1 MLCRPQAILLD
12 GHALLLPVEGGWHI
26 ESHPEGMIVGK
37 ISRLLVLG
45 MVFRT
50 CTTAAGALRSLVAER
65 LGGIQSYC
73 ILIAGLILVR
83 IEGTDNLI
91 IQRALDIVEILRII
105 RVITVQILAQL
116 DEVIR
121 TAGFVD
127 IRISL
132 RFAFLQSVGC
142 HTQYLGIW
150 LAEHLSIANTTHR
163 IHVSALHQTPE
174 VLCQIVIVWLLIA
187 FVTAQRSD
195 NHRNMLVGM
204 AGADVIDVL
213 AQRIIELRRIETV
226 GSLEELCLFI
236 RIGNHLGKSGERFA
250 HTSHLTGDV
259 HVPHLVAVARLGSA
273 LILGA
278 VLLYVSAVVHA
289 VPYPE
294 SHILGDEE
302 SLIADFLIIK
312 VGCDVYQTGK
322 LLVYAVIRCP
332 NPIGVVVG
340 TIHFYQGAML
350 SRNGIDIAVTI
361 QFRVLLILIKSSPGA
376 LHLSEFCLRSEITS
390 LPVALQFLIIYEGLL
405 LTLSQLI
412 HHSGDVLAEDC
423 LLFRISC
430 HGVCLCDCRH
440 IVTRS
445 MTLELGIRRIPA
457 IALGIT
463 LGTESVGIAIV
474 VELLGNIPGTD
485 LTECLITVVGESV
498 VTIYAHISE

>member
-1 MLCRPQAILLD
+1 
-12 GHALLLPVEGGWHI
+12 
-26 ESHPEGMIVGK
+26 MIVGK

-45 MVFRT
+45 MIFRT
-50 CTTAAGALRSLVAER
+50 CTTAAGALRSLVAEW
-65 LGGIQSYC
+65 LGSIQSYC
-73 ILIAGLILVR
+73 ILIAGLILVW
-83 IEGTDNLI
+83 IERTDNLI

-150 LAEHLSIANTTHR
+150 LAEHLSISYTTHR

-174 VLCQIVIVWLLIA
+174 VLCQIVIIWLLIA
-187 FVTAQRSD
+187 LVAAQRSD
-195 NHRNMLVGM
+195 NHRNMLVSM
-204 AGADVIDVL
+204 AGTDIIDVL
-213 AQRIIELRRIETV
+213 TQRIIELRRIETV
-226 GSLEELCLFI
+226 GCLEELCLFI
-236 RIGNHLGKSGERFA
+236 RIGNHLRKTGERFA
-250 HTSHLTGDV
+250 HTSHLTGYV

-273 LILGA
+273 LILGT
-278 VLLYVSAVVHA
+278 VLLYVSAVVHT

-302 SLIADFLIIK
+302 CLVADFLIIK

-332 NPIGVVVG
+332 NPIGVVVS

-361 QFRVLLILIKSSPGA
+361 QFWVLLILIKSSPGA
-376 LHLSEFCLRSEITS
+376 LHLSEFSLRSEITS
-390 LPVALQFLIIYEGLL
+390 LPVALQILIIYEGLL
-405 LTLSQLI
+405 LTLPQLI

-440 IVTRS
+440 IV
-445 MTLELGIRRIPA
+445 A
-457 IALGIT
+457 
-463 LGTESVGIAIV
+463 
-474 VELLGNIPGTD
+474 
-485 LTECLITVVGESV
+485 
-498 VTIYAHISE
+498 

>member
-26 ESHPEGMIVGK
+26 ESYPECMIVGK

-50 CTTAAGALRSLVAER
+50 CTATAGALRSLVAEW
-65 LGGIQSYC
+65 LGGIQSYR

-83 IEGTDNLI
+83 IERTDNLI
-91 IQRALDIVEILRII
+91 VQRALDIVEILRII
-105 RVITVQILAQL
+105 RVITVQILGQF

-142 HTQYLGIW
+142 HTQNLCVW
-150 LAEHLSIANTTHR
+150 LAEHLSVAYTTHR

-174 VLCQIVIVWLLIA
+174 VLCQIKIVWLLITLIA
-187 FVTAQRSD
+187 AQRSD

-204 AGADVIDVL
+204 AGADIVDVL
-213 AQRIIELRRIETV
+213 AQRIIELRCIETV
-226 GSLEELCLFI
+226 GCLEELRLLI
-236 RIGNHLGKSGERFA
+236 RIGNHLRKTRERFA
-250 HTSHLTGDV
+250 HTSHLTGDI

-278 VLLYVSAVVHA
+278 VLLHVSAVVHA

-302 SLIADFLIIK
+302 CLVADFLIVK
-312 VGCDVYQTGK
+312 VGGDVYQTGK

-340 TIHFYQGAML
+340 TIHLDQSTML
-350 SRNGIDIAVTI
+350 SRNGVDIAVTI
-361 QFRVLLILIKSSPGA
+361 QFRVLLIFIKSSPGA

-390 LPVALQFLIIYEGLL
+390 LPVALQILIIYKGHLL
-405 LTLSQLI
+405 ILSQLI

-423 LLFRISC
+423 LLLRIGC

-440 IVTRS
+440 I
-445 MTLELGIRRIPA
+445 MA
-457 IALGIT
+457 
-463 LGTESVGIAIV
+463 
-474 VELLGNIPGTD
+474 
-485 LTECLITVVGESV
+485 
-498 VTIYAHISE
+498 

>member
-12 GHALLLPVEGGWHI
+12 SHTLLLPVEGGWHI
-26 ESHPEGMIVGK
+26 ETYPEGMIVGK

-50 CTTAAGALRSLVAER
+50 CTAAAGTLRSLVTER
-65 LGGIQSYC
+65 LGGIQTYC

-121 TAGFVD
+121 AAGFVD

-132 RFAFLQSVGC
+132 RFAFLQSIGC
-142 HTQYLGIW
+142 HTQNLGIW
-150 LAEHLSIANTTHR
+150 LAEHLSISYTTHR
-163 IHVSALHQTPE
+163 IHVSALHQSPE
-174 VLCQIVIVWLLIA
+174 VLSQIIIVWLLIA
-187 FVTAQRSD
+187 LVAAQRSD

-204 AGADVIDVL
+204 TGTDVIDVL
-213 AQRIIELRRIETV
+213 AQRIIELRCVETV
-226 GSLEELCLFI
+226 GCLEELCLFI
-236 RIGNHLGKSGERFA
+236 RIGNHLRKTGERFT

-259 HVPHLVAVARLGSA
+259 HVPHLVAVARRGSA

-322 LLVYAVIRCP
+322 LLVYAVIRSP
-332 NPIGVVVG
+332 NPIGVVVS
-340 TIHFYQGAML
+340 TIHFNQSTML
-350 SRNGIDIAVTI
+350 SRNGVDIAVTI
-361 QFRVLLILIKSSPGA
+361 KFRVLLILIKSSPGA

-390 LPVALQFLIIYEGLL
+390 LPVALQILIIYEGLL
-405 LTLSQLI
+405 LAFSELV
-412 HHSGDVLAEDC
+412 HHSGDVLAEDGF
-423 LLFRISC
+423 LLWVSC
-430 HGVCLCDCRH
+430 HGVCLCDSRH
-440 IVTRS
+440 IV
-445 MTLELGIRRIPA
+445 A
-457 IALGIT
+457 
-463 LGTESVGIAIV
+463 
-474 VELLGNIPGTD
+474 
-485 LTECLITVVGESV
+485 
-498 VTIYAHISE
+498 